1 METQYNNTMRRTN
14 NLLYFSVSD
23 LCKNRTAERFAI
35 DNRPN
40 EEQRKNI
47 EELIVNILDP
57 AFGLLWRTINIE
69 CGFVCERLNSI
80 LKFGK
85 DSPLLSGCGVI
96 ISCDNADELYEI
108 LTELEHDILL
118 FTTEKT
124 LHGFSK
130 NKILVSYKKGEN
142 KNINKKEVIY
152 KNK

>member
-69 CGFVCERLNSI
+69 CGFVCERLNSM

-96 ISCDNADELYEI
+96 ISCDKADELYEI

-124 LHGFSK
+124 ETINNENIIHNGAEYNTK
-130 NKILVSYKKGEN
+130 TKEN
-142 KNINKKEVIY
+142 KNNKLKDLW
-152 KNK
+152 